1 MSKSLLVW
9 ASASVA
15 TACSTRVS
23 VCTGNF
29 MSVSD
34 QLRLLSSW
42 LTDAAK
48 WYDSETGEFI
58 RAFQSQCGTLSL
70 ASLHLLEMAT
80 RSLISGQLDTA
91 PTSKNRRKS
100 ALIALEASLAVQPLA
115 TSSTTLNRRSAKRA
129 RTGKKSKAL
138 LVSELLPRMPPVFNA
153 TRNRQPQPS
162 SDSYN
167 RNKQPNVASHVA
179 AASCR
184 AAQRGGAITGLPA
197 QKSPYGWV
205 GSSLAF
211 LSSTSNGDTHQ
222 LISEHPIYLAGVY
235 EGETRGDFTLAFRQH
250 LPAKSWFTISLPAKL
265 LMGRNG
271 HGRARGAWR
280 QHH

>member
-1 MSKSLLVW
+1 VIEGGATEPYPNQLFDHLLQESPHVEVT
-9 ASASVA
+9 SSFGQRQRGYSMLDPRI
-15 TACSTRVS
+15 CLHRQL
-23 VCTGNF
+23 

-138 LVSELLPRMPPVFNA
+138 
-153 TRNRQPQPS
+153 
-162 SDSYN
+162 
-167 RNKQPNVASHVA
+167 
-179 AASCR
+179 
-184 AAQRGGAITGLPA
+184 
-197 QKSPYGWV
+197 
-205 GSSLAF
+205 
-211 LSSTSNGDTHQ
+211 
-222 LISEHPIYLAGVY
+222 
-235 EGETRGDFTLAFRQH
+235 
-250 LPAKSWFTISLPAKL
+250 
-265 LMGRNG
+265 
-271 HGRARGAWR
+271 
-280 QHH
+280 